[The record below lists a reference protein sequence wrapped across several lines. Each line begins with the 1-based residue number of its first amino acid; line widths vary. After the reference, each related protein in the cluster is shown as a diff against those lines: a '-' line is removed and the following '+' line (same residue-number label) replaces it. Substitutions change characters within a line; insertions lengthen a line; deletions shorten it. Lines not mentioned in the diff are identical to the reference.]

1 MTFILEV
8 LLFVQ
13 MIPRDYFMRL
23 LSVTAFFL
31 SLLSSTFLLA
41 ASKYDIAVISDGPNQ
56 QPNPIEVALID
67 ELVAL
72 TEGEFEITIKR
83 YQADWTLP
91 SIERAFQQAYA
102 NSAIDMLLVTG
113 IAANQV
119 GVARK
124 SFDKPT
130 FLPVV
135 FDVELMG
142 APIEGD
148 VSGKTNLNYLV
159 SQIEFQQN
167 LSNFKRLAPMKKIA
181 LIGDQVVFE
190 AVPTVIKDARR
201 VAKEEGV
208 DLVFIGHDGQNDDL
222 VSAIADGVDGV
233 MVAAFPRMSEIAYLA
248 MIDDLNRRKLPSF
261 SFLGSERVAQG
272 LLFTDTP
279 NTDWGRLARRNAL
292 NMQAVMLG
300 ASAAE
305 IGVFFETK
313 SELTLNM
320 ETARQISLSPSF
332 DLLAE
337 AVQLNRL
344 PENQGTLYSLV
355 DVAELA
361 LAQNLQLSAEAYGL
375 SAGQS
380 DVRKAKSSLLP
391 QLSLGSSYTQRK
403 KSDAV
408 LAGQLA
414 EKSSDGS
421 ISLSQQL
428 YSDSSWANLTIQR
441 YLQNNREAS
450 FEQSKL
456 EIVQAAT
463 IAYLN
468 VLRAQTQ
475 VRVRQDNLNLT
486 KTNLELARDR
496 VRVGFSSSADVY
508 RWESSMASDRATLL
522 QSTADLNQARE
533 NLNRLLHRPISA
545 PFRVADVTETDPFAL
560 SPDEFTSLIYNPRSY
575 GYYTDFVLQMGFD
588 LSPELAQLK
597 AQMGANQR
605 EIVNRKRAFWL
616 PDFSIN
622 GRYGENFDQSGLGVG
637 STEGDSDWDVSV
649 TASIPLFDSG
659 LRRTEL
665 SRSRLERKQLMALF
679 DAAHEQVEQQIR
691 ANIHEAVA
699 SFANIKLSKQAA
711 SSAAKNL
718 ELVTDSYA
726 KGLVSIIDLLDAQ
739 NAGRQADEAAA
750 NAVYDFLIDIMNMQ
764 RSVGL
769 FEFMLSDGEKQ
780 AWTIELKDYLQ
791 RRQREEG

>member
-1 MTFILEV
+1 
-8 LLFVQ
+8 
-13 MIPRDYFMRL
+13 MR
-23 LSVTAFFL
+23 FFSSIIFFF
-31 SLLSSTFLLA
+31 SLLIPSLLIA
-41 ASKYDIAVISDGPNQ
+41 ASKYEIAVISDGPNQ
-56 QPNPIEVALID
+56 QPNPIEAMMID
-67 ELVAL
+67 EIIAL
-72 TEGEFEITIKR
+72 TEGEFDISIKR
-83 YQADWTLP
+83 YQADWTLQG
-91 SIERAFQQAYA
+91 IEKAFQHAYA
-102 NSAIDMLLVTG
+102 NPAIDMLLVTG
-113 IAANQV
+113 IAANQF
-119 GVARK
+119 GVARQI
-124 SFDKPT
+124 FDKPT

-142 APIEGD
+142 APIDGG

-159 SQIEFQQN
+159 REIEFQQN

-190 AVPTVIKDARR
+190 AVPRVMEYARR
-201 VAKEEGV
+201 LAKEADTE
-208 DLVFIGHDGQNDDL
+208 LVFIGHDGRNSDL
-222 VSAIADGVDGV
+222 VSDISDDVDGI
-233 MVAAFPRMSEIAYLA
+233 MVAAFPRMSLTDYRA
-248 MIDDLNRRKLPSF
+248 MIESINQRKLPSF
-261 SFLGSERVAQG
+261 SFLGSDRVAQG
-272 LLFTDTP
+272 ILFTDTP

-292 NMQAVMLG
+292 NMREVMLG

-305 IGVFFETK
+305 INVFFEMK

-320 ETARQISLSPSF
+320 KTARQIGLSPSF

-344 PENQGTLYSLV
+344 PENQGALYSLL

-375 SAGQS
+375 SAGES
-380 DVRKAKSSLLP
+380 DVRTAKSSLLP
-391 QLSLGSSYTQRK
+391 QLTLGSSYTQRK
-403 KSDAV
+403 KNNAV
-408 LAGQLA
+408 RTGQFA

-421 ISLSQQL
+421 INLSQQL
-428 YSDSSWANLTIQR
+428 YFDSSWANLTIQR

-450 FEQSKL
+450 FKQSKL
-456 EIVQAAT
+456 EVIQAVT

-475 VRVRQDNLNLT
+475 VRVRQDNLTLT
-486 KTNLELARDR
+486 KTNLELAQDR
-496 VRVGFSSSADVY
+496 VRVGFSSAADVY

-533 NLNRLLHRPISA
+533 NLNRLLHRPIND
-545 PFRVADVTETDPFAL
+545 PFRVANVSETDPFVM
-560 SPDEFTSLIYNPRSY
+560 SPDEFTSLIDNPRNY
-575 GYYTDFVLQMGFD
+575 GYYTDFILQMGFD

-597 AQMGANQR
+597 AQMGAKQR

-616 PDFSIN
+616 PDFSIS

-637 STEGDSDWDVSV
+637 DSEADSDWDVSIN
-649 TASIPLFDSG
+649 ASFPLFDSG
-659 LRRTEL
+659 IRRSEL
-665 SRSRLERKQLMALF
+665 SRSRFENKQLMALF
-679 DAAHEQVEQQIR
+679 ESTHDQVEQQIR

-739 NAGRQADEAAA
+739 NAGRQADEAAS

-769 FEFMLSDGEKQ
+769 FEFMLSDAEKQ
-780 AWTIELKDYLQ
+780 AWSAQLKDYLQ

>member
-1 MTFILEV
+1 
-8 LLFVQ
+8 
-13 MIPRDYFMRL
+13 MRL
-23 LSVTAFFL
+23 LSLTVLFFSL
-31 SLLSSTFLLA
+31 LLSSVLNA
-41 ASKYDIAVISDGPNQ
+41 AGKYDIAVISDGPNQ
-56 QPNPIEVALID
+56 QPNPIEAVLID
-67 ELVAL
+67 ELIAL
-72 TEGEFEITIKR
+72 TEGEFEVVIKR
-83 YQADWTLP
+83 YEADWTLP
-91 SIERAFQQAYA
+91 GIEGAFQQAYA
-102 NSAIDMLLVTG
+102 NPDIDMLLVTG
-113 IAANQV
+113 IAANQI
-119 GVARK
+119 GVARQT
-124 SFDKPT
+124 FDKPT

-142 APIEGD
+142 APINGG

-159 SQIEFQQN
+159 SQLEFQKN

-190 AVPTVIKDARR
+190 AVPRVMEYARR
-201 VAKEEGV
+201 IAKEAGT
-208 DLVFIGHDGQNDDL
+208 DLVFIGHDGRNSDL
-222 VSAIADGVDGV
+222 VSDISDDIDGI
-233 MVAAFPRMSEIAYLA
+233 MVAAFPRMSQTDYRA
-248 MIDDLNRRKLPSF
+248 MIESINQRKLPSF
-261 SFLGSERVAQG
+261 SFLGSDRVAQG
-272 LLFTDTP
+272 ILFTDAP

-305 IGVFFETK
+305 INVFFEMK

-320 ETARQISLSPSF
+320 ETARQIGLSPSF

-344 PENQGTLYSLV
+344 PENQGALYSLL

-361 LAQNLQLSAEAYGL
+361 LAQNLQLSAQAYGV

-380 DVRKAKSSLLP
+380 DVRAAKSSLLP
-391 QLSLGSSYTQRK
+391 QLTLGSSYSQRK
-403 KSDAV
+403 QSDAV
-408 LAGQLA
+408 RAGQLA

-421 ISLSQQL
+421 INLSQQL

-456 EIVQAAT
+456 EIIQAAT

-486 KTNLELARDR
+486 KTNLELAQDR
-496 VRVGFSSSADVY
+496 VRVGFSSAADVY

-522 QSTADLNQARE
+522 QSTADLNQVRE
-533 NLNRLLHRPISA
+533 NLNRLLHRPINA
-545 PFRVADVTETDPFAL
+545 PFRVADVSETDPFAL
-560 SPDEFTSLIYNPRSY
+560 SPDEFTRLIDNPRSY
-575 GYYTDFVLQMGFD
+575 SYYTDFILQMGFD

-597 AQMGANQR
+597 AQMGAKQR

-616 PDFSIN
+616 PDFSIS
-622 GRYGENFDQSGLGVG
+622 GRYGENFNQSGLGVG

-649 TASIPLFDSG
+649 KASLPLFDSG

-665 SRSRLERKQLMALF
+665 SRSKLERMQLMALY
-679 DAAHEQVEQQIR
+679 DASHEQVEQQIR

-726 KGLVSIIDLLDAQ
+726 KGLLSIIDLLDAQ

-769 FEFMLSDGEKQ
+769 FEFMLSEPEKQ
-780 AWTIELKDYLQ
+780 AWAIQLKGYLE

>member
-1 MTFILEV
+1 
-8 LLFVQ
+8 
-13 MIPRDYFMRL
+13 MRL
-23 LSVTAFFL
+23 LSLSVFL
-31 SLLSSTFLLA
+31 LTLLVSTFLA
-41 ASKYDIAVISDGPNQ
+41 AAGKYDIAIISDGPNQ
-56 QPNPIEVALID
+56 QPNPIEAVLVD
-67 ELVAL
+67 ELIAL
-72 TEGEFEITIKR
+72 TEGEFEISIKH
-83 YQADWTLP
+83 YQADWTLQG
-91 SIERAFQQAYA
+91 IEQAFQQAYA
-102 NSAIDMLLVTG
+102 DSAIDMVLVTG
-113 IAANQV
+113 IAANQI
-119 GVARK
+119 GVARQR
-124 SFDKPT
+124 FDKPT
-130 FLPVV
+130 FLPLV

-142 APIEGD
+142 APIDGG
-148 VSGKTNLNYLV
+148 VSGKANLNYLV

-167 LSNFKRLAPMKKIA
+167 LLNFKRLAEMKKIA

-190 AVPTVIKDARR
+190 AVPR
-201 VAKEEGV
+201 VMEYASRIANEAGTE
-208 DLVFIGHDGQNDDL
+208 LIFIGHDGSNSHL
-222 VSAIADGVDGV
+222 VADIAADVDGV
-233 MVAAFPRMSEIAYLA
+233 MVATFPRMSRADYLA
-248 MIDDLNRRKLPSF
+248 MIDDINQRKLPSF
-261 SFLGSERVAQG
+261 SFLGSDRVAQG
-272 LLFTDTP
+272 ILFTDAP

-300 ASAAE
+300 APAAE
-305 IGVFFETK
+305 INVFFEMK

-320 ETARQISLSPSF
+320 ETARQIGLSPSF

-337 AVQLNRL
+337 SVQLNRL
-344 PENQGTLYSLV
+344 PENLGPLYSLL

-361 LAQNLQLSAEAYGL
+361 VAQNLQLSAESYGV

-380 DVRKAKSSLLP
+380 DVRSAKSNLLP
-391 QLSLGSSYTQRK
+391 QLTLGSTYTQRK

-408 LAGQLA
+408 RAGQLA

-441 YLQNNREAS
+441 YLQHNREAS

-456 EIVQAAT
+456 EIIQAAT

-486 KTNLELARDR
+486 KTNLELAQDR
-496 VRVGFSSSADVY
+496 VRVGFSSAADVY

-533 NLNRLLHRPISA
+533 SLNRLLHRPINA
-545 PFRVADVTETDPFAL
+545 PFRAADVSETDPFAL
-560 SPDEFTSLIYNPRSY
+560 SPDEFTSLIDNPRTY
-575 GYYTDFVLQMGFD
+575 GYYTDFILSMGFD

-597 AQMGANQR
+597 AQMGAKQR

-616 PDFSIN
+616 PDFSIS

-637 STEGDSDWDVSV
+637 STEGDTDWDVSV
-649 TASIPLFDSG
+649 SASIPLFDSG
-659 LRRTEL
+659 IRRTEL
-665 SRSRLERKQLMALF
+665 SRSRLESKQLMALY
-679 DAAHEQVEQQIR
+679 DATHEQVEQQIR

-699 SFANIKLSKQAA
+699 SFANIKLSQQAA
-711 SSAAKNL
+711 SSAGKNL

-750 NAVYDFLIDIMNMQ
+750 NAVYDFLIDIMNLQ

-769 FEFMLSDGEKQ
+769 FEFMLSDEEKH
-780 AWTIELKDYLQ
+780 AWVIQLRDYLQ
-791 RRQREEG
+791 RRQEEG